1 MWENNQNSKE
11 NPRQSTEKVIDKT
24 QKKTV
29 EKTNGT
35 SVEETQS
42 AKEKTGRARNAE
54 QIFERSPQKKTES
67 VENTKS
73 SENASTT
80 GRKNPS
86 GNIIPAD
93 SRIPSKY
100 GSSVDS
106 GNASKYAASTG
117 SADTSTN
124 AERDRQARQEE
135 LKRLTQVQRLV
146 NQPGRKTREELVSL
160 LDDIKKESIS
170 PDIVRPYTEQVEN
183 RIRAMDEKKI
193 KEICGDVGR
202 MDFEDASEAAKQL
215 EDGDFLPQLK
225 FDALKELEQRMSKI
239 KTDECE
245 LLVSKLLN
253 AFDEAGVTESKR
265 CHFYPA
271 KRVWQKQAEP
281 EETAV
286 FEGAVDNFA
295 NGIGKFEYPVLLV
308 DKSKDESGKE
318 GVLLTPENL
327 YYSAWMTS
335 YYIPVMEI
343 ESIQAVTGLLNRGIY
358 VYQKNGSKTKLPLAV
373 EHEEM
378 EKFAKVL
385 EDFVRYLQE
394 KPFSRKES
402 YLAKEK
408 HDTICCYRCG
418 YIYKGVGVC
427 PRCGYKQN
435 E

>member
-1 MWENNQNSKE
+1 
-11 NPRQSTEKVIDKT
+11 
-24 QKKTV
+24 
-29 EKTNGT
+29 
-35 SVEETQS
+35 
-42 AKEKTGRARNAE
+42 
-54 QIFERSPQKKTES
+54 
-67 VENTKS
+67 
-73 SENASTT
+73 
-80 GRKNPS
+80 
-86 GNIIPAD
+86 
-93 SRIPSKY
+93 
-100 GSSVDS
+100 
-106 GNASKYAASTG
+106 
-117 SADTSTN
+117 
-124 AERDRQARQEE
+124 
-135 LKRLTQVQRLV
+135 
-146 NQPGRKTREELVSL
+146 
-160 LDDIKKESIS
+160 
-170 PDIVRPYTEQVEN
+170 
-183 RIRAMDEKKI
+183 
-193 KEICGDVGR
+193 

-239 KTDECE
+239 KTDECG

-286 FEGAVDNFA
+286 FEGAVEHFA

-308 DKSKDESGKE
+308 DRSKDESGKE

-335 YYIPVMEI
+335 YYIPVMDI

>member
-1 MWENNQNSKE
+1 
-11 NPRQSTEKVIDKT
+11 
-24 QKKTV
+24 
-29 EKTNGT
+29 
-35 SVEETQS
+35 
-42 AKEKTGRARNAE
+42 
-54 QIFERSPQKKTES
+54 
-67 VENTKS
+67 
-73 SENASTT
+73 
-80 GRKNPS
+80 
-86 GNIIPAD
+86 
-93 SRIPSKY
+93 
-100 GSSVDS
+100 
-106 GNASKYAASTG
+106 
-117 SADTSTN
+117 
-124 AERDRQARQEE
+124 
-135 LKRLTQVQRLV
+135 
-146 NQPGRKTREELVSL
+146 
-160 LDDIKKESIS
+160 
-170 PDIVRPYTEQVEN
+170 
-183 RIRAMDEKKI
+183 MDEKKI

-335 YYIPVMEI
+335 YYIPVMDI

-385 EDFVRYLQE
+385 EDFVLLSAGKTIFQKRILSCKGKTRYDLLL
-394 KPFSRKES
+394 PLR
-402 YLAKEK
+402 L
-408 HDTICCYRCG
+408 HL
-418 YIYKGVGVC
+418 
-427 PRCGYKQN
+427 
-435 E
+435 